1 MDIVALLLIIIGGIN
16 WGLIG
21 IFNFDLVAFLFG
33 GQMSA
38 FSKIVYIL
46 VSIGALW
53 SISFFFREKILSK
66 FTANS

>member
-33 GQMSA
+33 GQLSVL
-38 FSKIVYIL
+38 SKIVYIL

-53 SISFFFREKILSK
+53 SISFFFREKILSR